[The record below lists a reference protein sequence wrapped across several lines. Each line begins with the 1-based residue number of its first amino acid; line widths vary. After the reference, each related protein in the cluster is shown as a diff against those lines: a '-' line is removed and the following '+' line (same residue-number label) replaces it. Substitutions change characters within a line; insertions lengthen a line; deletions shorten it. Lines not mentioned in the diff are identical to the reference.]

1 MEFTFLVESMIRG
14 YHEYTVWENPVLAEE
29 LRCTREIGNPHDPA
43 AVAIQKQ
50 ISGEMDIVRHVPKRF
65 SALSYVF
72 IRRGG
77 VIKCVVSGP
86 RRYSAD
92 LILVAR

>member
-1 MEFTFLVESMIRG
+1 MEFTFVVESMIRG

-29 LRCTREIGNPHDPA
+29 LRCTKEIGNPRDPA
-43 AVAIQKQ
+43 AVAIQN
-50 ISGEMDIVRHVPKRF
+50 EMDIVGHVPKRI

-77 VIKCVVSGP
+77 DINCVVSGP
-86 RRYSAD
+86 RRYSAN

>member
-1 MEFTFLVESMIRG
+1 MEFTFVAESMIRG

-29 LRCTREIGNPHDPA
+29 LRCTREIGNPRDLT
-43 AVAIQKQ
+43 AVVIQKQ
-50 ISGEMDIVRHVPKRF
+50 ISGKMDIVGHVPKRI
-65 SALSYVF
+65 SALSSVF

-86 RRYSAD
+86 QRYSAD
-92 LILVAR
+92 LIFVAR